1 MANFESLQ
9 LLTGRKKDS
18 IDSLG
23 GGGGGVEEKE
33 VLASLDEA
41 SPLAT
46 RRLARS
52 KSLSEKS
59 NDGSPAKSRKGPTP
73 ISTNDQDDQNL
84 SGWVLVNAV
93 TVSLLR
99 TITSNR
105 ADVVTI

>member
-18 IDSLG
+18 VDSV
-23 GGGGGVEEKE
+23 GGGVGGIEEKE

-59 NDGSPAKSRKGPTP
+59 NDGSPIKSRKGPTSF
-73 ISTNDQDDQNL
+73 STNDRDDQNL

-105 ADVVTI
+105 ADVAII